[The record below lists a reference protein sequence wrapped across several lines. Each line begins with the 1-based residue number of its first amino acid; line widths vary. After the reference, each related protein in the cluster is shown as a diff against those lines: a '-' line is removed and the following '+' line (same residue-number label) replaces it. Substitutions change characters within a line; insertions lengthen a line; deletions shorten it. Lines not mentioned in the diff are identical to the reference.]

1 MNEGCELTEKKDIK
15 SLTLEELNTEVLSL
29 SLPKFRAGQ
38 IYSWLH
44 KQFAENFDEMTNLSL
59 DLRSKLANTF
69 EIKNC
74 TIEQKLESHLDE
86 TVKYLFKLND
96 GEFIESVLMKY
107 KYGYTVCISSQVGC
121 NMKCSFCA
129 STIDGCKRDLTPS
142 EMLSQ
147 VYAISRDMGIRVSHI
162 VLMGMGEPL
171 DNYENVL
178 KFLDLISNPDGQN
191 ISARHISISTCGIVP
206 KIYDLLERSP
216 QFTLS
221 VSLHA
226 PNDELR
232 SRIMPVNN
240 RWGVEELITACKKYT
255 EITSRR
261 ISFEY
266 AMMDG
271 VNDTDDC
278 AKQLAK
284 LLSGMLCHIN
294 LIPANEV
301 RENDYKRST
310 DDRLIK
316 FQKILT
322 KNGINTTI
330 RRTLGS
336 DINASC
342 GQLRRSRKEE
352 KS

>member
-1 MNEGCELTEKKDIK
+1 MARTDIK
-15 SLTLEELNTEVLSL
+15 SLTLSELNNSIAGLG
-29 SLPKFRAGQ
+29 LPKFRAGQ

-44 KQFAENFDEMTNLSL
+44 KQFAVSFDEMTNLSK
-59 DLRSKLANTF
+59 DLRASLSESF
-69 EIKNC
+69 EIKDC
-74 TIEQKLESHLDE
+74 EIEQKFVSKLDG
-86 TVKYLFKLND
+86 TVKYLFRLND

-129 STIDGCKRDLTPS
+129 STIDGCKRNLTPS

-147 VYAISRDMGIRVSHI
+147 IYAISRDMDIRVSHI

-171 DNYENVL
+171 DNYDNVL
-178 KFLDLISNPDGQN
+178 KFFELITNADGQN

-206 KIYDLLERSP
+206 KIYDLIEKHP

-226 PNDELR
+226 PTDELR
-232 SRIMPVNN
+232 SQIMPVNKAWN
-240 RWGVEELITACKKYT
+240 VDELLKACRVYT
-255 EITSRR
+255 ETTSRR

-266 AMMDG
+266 AMMSG
-271 VNDTDDC
+271 INDTDEC
-278 AKQLAK
+278 ARELIKRLR
-284 LLSGMLCHIN
+284 GMLCHVN

-310 DDRLIK
+310 DKRVQTFK
-316 FQKILT
+316 EILEKGGLNVT
-322 KNGINTTI
+322 V
-330 RRTLGS
+330 RRSLGG
-336 DINASC
+336 DIDASC
-342 GQLRRSRKEE
+342 GQLRRNRRKEE
-352 KS
+352 KL

>member
-1 MNEGCELTEKKDIK
+1 MSRTDIK
-15 SLTLEELNTEVLSL
+15 SLTLSELNNLIAELG
-29 SLPKFRAGQ
+29 LPKFRAGQ

-44 KQFAENFDEMTNLSL
+44 KQFAVSFDEMTNLSK
-59 DLRSKLANTF
+59 DLRASLSESF
-69 EIKNC
+69 EILNC
-74 TIEQKLESHLDE
+74 EIEQKFVSKLDG
-86 TVKYLFKLND
+86 TVKYLFRLND

-129 STIDGCKRDLTPS
+129 STIDGCKRNLTPS

-147 VYAISRDMGIRVSHI
+147 IYAISRDMDIRVSHI

-171 DNYENVL
+171 DNYDNVL
-178 KFLDLISNPDGQN
+178 KFFELITNADGQN

-206 KIYDLLERSP
+206 KIYDLIEKHP

-226 PNDELR
+226 PTDELR
-232 SRIMPVNN
+232 SQIMPVNKAWN
-240 RWGVEELITACKKYT
+240 VDELLEACKVYT
-255 EITSRR
+255 ETTSRR

-266 AMMDG
+266 AMMSG
-271 VNDTDDC
+271 INDTDEC
-278 AKQLAK
+278 ARELIKK
-284 LLSGMLCHIN
+284 LRGMLCHVN

-310 DDRLIK
+310 DKRVQTFK
-316 FQKILT
+316 EILEKGGLNVT
-322 KNGINTTI
+322 V
-330 RRTLGS
+330 RRSLGG
-336 DINASC
+336 DIDASC
-342 GQLRRSRKEE
+342 GQLRRNRRKEE
-352 KS
+352 KL

>member
-1 MNEGCELTEKKDIK
+1 MQTLDIK
-15 SLTLEELNTEVLSL
+15 SMTLSELNDVIKTLG
-29 SLPKFRAGQ
+29 LPKFRAGQ

-44 KQFAENFDEMTNLSL
+44 KQFATDFSEMTNLSK
-59 DLRSKLANTF
+59 DLRTKLSEKF

-74 TIEQKLESHLDE
+74 VIERKLVSGLDGTI
-86 TVKYLFKLND
+86 KYLFKLND
-96 GEFIESVLMKY
+96 GEYVESVLMKY

-129 STIDGCKRDLTPS
+129 STIDGCVRNLLPS

-147 VYAISRDMGIRVSHI
+147 IYAISKDNDIRVSHI

-171 DNYENVL
+171 DNYDNVMR
-178 KFLDLISNPDGQN
+178 FMELITNEDGQN

-206 KIYDLLERSP
+206 KIKELIELHP

-226 PNDELR
+226 PNNEIR
-232 SRIMPVNN
+232 SKIMPVNKVYN
-240 RWGVEELITACKKYT
+240 VEELLAVCREYT
-255 EITSRR
+255 EKTSRR

-266 AMMDG
+266 AMMSG
-271 VNDTDDC
+271 INDTDEC
-278 AKQLAK
+278 ARELASK
-284 LLSGMLCHIN
+284 LKGMLCHVN

-301 RENDYKRST
+301 RENDYKRSSSEVVEAFAKK
-310 DDRLIK
+310 LESHG
-316 FQKILT
+316 LT
-322 KNGINTTI
+322 VTV
-330 RRTLGS
+330 RRSLGG

-342 GQLRRSRKEE
+342 GQLRRNRGKEE
-352 KS
+352 RL